1 LTHLPILIRLK
12 VRDVKNFA
20 VFQFK
25 EHCSNLK
32 EEIIKG
38 EVLTILRDR
47 HKSEEFIGFLN
58 FLIINTREIKIKV
71 ILDYQSMD
79 TS

>member
-1 LTHLPILIRLK
+1 

-25 EHCSNLK
+25 EHYSNLK

-38 EVLTILRDR
+38 EVPTILRDR
-47 HKSEEFIGFLN
+47 RKSEEFIGFLN
-58 FLIINTREIKIKV
+58 FLIINTQGIKIKV
-71 ILDYQSMD
+71 ILNYQSRD
-79 TS
+79 TT